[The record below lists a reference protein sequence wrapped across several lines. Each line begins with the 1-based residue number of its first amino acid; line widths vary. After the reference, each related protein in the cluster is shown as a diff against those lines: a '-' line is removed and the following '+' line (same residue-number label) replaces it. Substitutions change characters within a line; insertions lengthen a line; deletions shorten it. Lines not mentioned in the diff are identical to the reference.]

1 MTTVDQHAFFHTA
14 TTAICQHLQP
24 EHGLLSCAKLLAEHM
39 PVGTMYLEVYEHELG
54 AIRSIAMATT
64 QTCEAMNMLVPM
76 DDAQRTMITGFRDQG
91 PRDNVFIVNEPALD
105 PVSRTM
111 LEALGA
117 PLETSVLG
125 TYPSMEGQAVGS
137 VVVTAPGE
145 NQFTED
151 HALLFGQLKSPFA
164 IAIKNATRYR
174 EILRLKELLA
184 DDNRY
189 LQGELIRDSGKQ
201 IIGADFGL
209 RDVMRAANQ
218 VATHDS
224 AVLLFGET
232 GVGKDVIANHIHQIS
247 NRRNG
252 PMIKVNCGAIP
263 EALMDSE
270 LFGHEKGAF
279 TGAMSRKRGR
289 FERASGGTIFLDEI
303 GELPPQ
309 AQTRLLRVLQNGEI
323 ERVGGDE
330 TLAIDVRVVA
340 ATHRDLHKMVKEG
353 DFREDLWFRL
363 NVFPIT
369 VPPLRA
375 RADDIPALTEYLVNE
390 KAGRLDMHTP
400 PRLTPG
406 AIDQLMQYHWPG
418 NVRELDNIIE
428 RALILSD
435 GQTLHFDNL
444 QRDPGSSA
452 QVTQEGR
459 SDSAFM
465 TLDQIA
471 AQHIQRVLNATG
483 GKVHGENGAANIL
496 GVNPS
501 TLRSRMNK
509 LGVRYGRDTGDEN

>member
-1 MTTVDQHAFFHTA
+1 MTTNDHHAFFHAA
-14 TTAICQHLQP
+14 TTAICQHLHP
-24 EHGLLSCAKLLAEHM
+24 EQGLQSCARLLAEHM
-39 PVGTMYLEVYEHELG
+39 PIGTMYLEVYEHDLG
-54 AIRSIAMATT
+54 AIRSIAKAT
-64 QTCEAMNMLVPM
+64 QQHGEAMDMLVPM
-76 DDAQRTMITGFRDQG
+76 DDAQREKITGFRDQG
-91 PRDNVFIVNEPALD
+91 PRDNVFIVNEPAAD

-111 LEALGA
+111 LSALGE

-125 TYPSMEGQAVGS
+125 TYPFLDNQAIGS

-145 NQFTED
+145 HQYTEA
-151 HALLFGQLKSPFA
+151 HAQLFGQLKSPFA

-174 EILRLKELLA
+174 EILRLKERLA
-184 DDNRY
+184 DDNRF
-189 LQGELIRDSGKQ
+189 LQGELIRDSGQ
-201 IIGADFGL
+201 HIVGSDFGL

-232 GVGKDVIANHIHQIS
+232 GVGKDVIANHIHHVS
-247 NRRNG
+247 KRRDG

-279 TGAMSRKRGR
+279 TGAISRKRGR

-309 AQTRLLRVLQNGEI
+309 AQTRLLRVLQNNEI

-330 TLAIDVRVVA
+330 TLPIDVRVIA
-340 ATHRDLHKMVKEG
+340 ATHRDLQAMVREG
-353 DFREDLWFRL
+353 KFREDLWFRL

-375 RADDIPALTEYLVNE
+375 RTDDIPALTEFLVNE
-390 KAGRLDMHTP
+390 KTGRLNLQHP
-400 PRLTPG
+400 PKLTPA
-406 AIDQLMQYHWPG
+406 AIDQLMQYDWPG
-418 NVRELDNIIE
+418 NVRELDNVIE

-435 GQTLHFDNL
+435 GETLRFDSLRKENHDLQGKTNTPAEQT
-444 QRDPGSSA
+444 
-452 QVTQEGR
+452 T
-459 SDSAFM
+459 M
-465 TLDQIA
+465 KTLDQIVA
-471 AQHIQRVLNATG
+471 LHIQQVLQATG
-483 GKVHGENGAANIL
+483 GRVHGQNGAASIL

-501 TLRSRMNK
+501 TLRSRMDK
-509 LGVRYGRDTGDEN
+509 LGIRYGRDSG